1 MQDSEGCGLMKIK
14 KGDILIG
21 TCPYT
26 GEKIKYKYLGDTDK
40 DSMLYKNGFKRI
52 LIEKRKD
59 KKNQKVII
67 TDSHA
72 KRLKL
77 RKKDG

>member
-1 MQDSEGCGLMKIK
+1 MKIK

-21 TCPYT
+21 TCPHT
-26 GEKIKYKYLGDTDK
+26 GEKIKYKYIGETDK

-52 LIEKRKD
+52 LIEKRKSA
-59 KKNQKVII
+59 KKNFKVVIS
-67 TDSHA
+67 DEYA

-77 RKKDG
+77 RKVKNEK